1 MLYSF
6 WSQFWL
12 HSRVIEYSNQ
22 SHKKISAMAGNWTRI
37 NCLEGSY
44 ADHYTTNASHV
55 KLTSFLQHKNKTNV
69 ESHVYIINC
78 KVAPMVLINQQCSRQ
93 FVDHV
98 VENRFGNN
106 LSKAWW
112 KINSPTICRILIL
125 FSSFYSHSVLLNRP
139 SEPLTIVMNRWERV
153 NVCVCERERER
164 VPLWVW
170 VRKWGRVCQIESVC
184 ACLSLS
190 EWECE
195 CICAWVR

>member
-1 MLYSF
+1 
-6 WSQFWL
+6 
-12 HSRVIEYSNQ
+12 
-22 SHKKISAMAGNWTRI
+22 
-37 NCLEGSY
+37 
-44 ADHYTTNASHV
+44 
-55 KLTSFLQHKNKTNV
+55 LQHKNKTNV

-170 VRKWGRVCQIESVC
+170 VRKWGCVCQIESVC

-195 CICAWVR
+195 CICVWVR